1 MNHLKVIRYLD
12 YLSAAILIVVGVLL
26 FGSTA
31 ATVWVVAESSPDA
44 MFMVIPSAG
53 LTAAMVLFMLGMGVV
68 AWRAARRIEDG
79 RGRVAQS
86 ILAVVSVINLPVGTI
101 FALYS
106 LWACWVNEDTRS
118 RFDNRNTRRELFM
131 VGLGVLA
138 LGGPMVP
145 ILGLSLTSL
154 IPFDHEGLDAEWE
167 PLADRSQ
174 RVELGGCGLT
184 EVSTPAGCVP
194 ARPTEVTT
202 QDVSFPTRGQ
212 TTGLTQLNG
221 TVYLPQGLDGPRPA
235 AILVHGSGPSDRR
248 GASPGELV
256 SPMYLTELAIFES
269 LAMELAEQGLVVL
282 SYDKRSC
289 GRCYP
294 EFHGSVD
301 YRTFRFQF
309 LLDDARAGIDW
320 LEAQDHVDGDAVVVL
335 GHSQGG
341 GFAPHIAAADDRVVA
356 AVMLAGFVGTFREAL
371 TSQLESTADIR
382 RKQWDYLGAWN
393 VDLQV
398 AGYRACLDK
407 LDAAYDPDDF
417 CIGGGTTL
425 QAIAEY
431 DELNEK
437 TLDVIAGLDKPLCAL
452 NGTVDRNVGPE
463 QLMAIR
469 EASRGDA
476 EFHLLSGV
484 GHGLRNL
491 VEPSNPP
498 IIDPQVSEVI
508 STFLSS
514 VKAPDP

>member
-1 MNHLKVIRYLD
+1 MDHLKILKYLD
-12 YLSAAILIVVGVLL
+12 LLSAVVILFSCLVI

-31 ATVWVVAESSPDA
+31 ATVWMVAESSPEA
-44 MFMVIPSAG
+44 MFMVIPSAAI
-53 LTAAMVLFMLGMGVV
+53 TAAVVLFLLGMGLVSV
-68 AWRAARRIEDG
+68 KAARGIENG
-79 RGRVAQS
+79 RGRAAQT
-86 ILAVVSVINLPVGTI
+86 ILAVLSVINLPVGTL

-106 LWACWVNEDTRS
+106 LWACWVNEDTKS
-118 RFDNRNTRRELFM
+118 RFDSGNKKRELVM
-131 VGLGVLA
+131 VGVGLMA

-174 RVELGGCGLT
+174 RVEHDGCGLT
-184 EVSTPAGCVP
+184 EVSTPAGCVA
-194 ARPTEVTT
+194 ARPTGVTT
-202 QDVSFPTRGQ
+202 QEVSFATRDSS
-212 TTGLTQLNG
+212 TGLAQLNG

-235 AILVHGSGPSDRR
+235 AILVHGSGPNDRR

-256 SPMYLTELAIFES
+256 SPMFLRELPIFEA

-282 SYDKRSC
+282 TYDKRSC

-301 YRTFRFQF
+301 YTNFRFQF
-309 LLDDARAGIDW
+309 FLSDARAGIDW

-341 GFAPHIAAADDRVVA
+341 AFAPHLAAADDRVVA

-371 TSQLESTADIR
+371 LSQLEDVADIR
-382 RKQWDYLGAWN
+382 RGQWDYLGAWN
-393 VDLQV
+393 TDMQV
-398 AGYRACLDK
+398 TGYRSCLDK
-407 LDAAYDPDDF
+407 LDGDYDPNDF
-417 CIGGGTTL
+417 CLGGGTTL
-425 QAIAEY
+425 RAVAEY
-431 DELNEK
+431 DALSEQ
-437 TLDVIAGLDKPLCAL
+437 TLDVIGGLDKPLCAL

-463 QLMAIR
+463 HLMAIR

-491 VEPSNPP
+491 VEPANPP
-498 IIDPQVSEVI
+498 VIDPQVSEVI
-508 STFLSS
+508 STFLTS
-514 VKAPDP
+514 VKTPDA